1 VEGET
6 SAGERFGTVIATE
19 TGERVRAKV
28 SRTGRDGAGRSCRAP
43 WCVPGA
49 PAGAAESSKSGE
61 QSGKVTVV
69 TCYLWIARFVRHRR
83 QR

>member
-1 VEGET
+1 MEGGT
-6 SAGERFGTVIATE
+6 SAGVPFGSVVTTE

-28 SRTGRDGAGRSCRAP
+28 SRTDRDGPGRSGRAP
-43 WCVPGA
+43 WRVPDD
-49 PAGAAESSKSGE
+49 PAGTAESSKFGE
-61 QSGKVTVV
+61 QSGKVTVA